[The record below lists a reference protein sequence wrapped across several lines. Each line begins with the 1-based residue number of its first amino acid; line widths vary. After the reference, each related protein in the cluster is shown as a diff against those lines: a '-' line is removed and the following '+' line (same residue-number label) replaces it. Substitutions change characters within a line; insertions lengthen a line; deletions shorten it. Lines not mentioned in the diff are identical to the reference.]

1 MITALLPLG
10 GLAVVAK
17 TINEL
22 ADKELELQAK
32 YAECVA
38 KNPDLSKLPKCKPKT
53 PALAKAVLGISTL
66 VMFAGFAFLLH
77 KGDK

>member
-10 GLAVVAK
+10 GLAVVVK
-17 TINEL
+17 TIDEL
-22 ADKELELQAK
+22 ADKELQLQSK

-38 KNPDLSKLPKCKPKT
+38 KNPDLSKLPQCKPKT

-66 VMFAGFAFLLH
+66 VMFVGFSYLLH
-77 KGDK
+77 KEDK